1 MRKGGRGWEREGECM
16 CEGGGEEERR
26 EEGGWRRMRVWKNAE
41 VGM

>member
-1 MRKGGRGWEREGECM
+1 M

-26 EEGGWRRMRVWKNAE
+26 GERKVGGGRMRVWKNAE